1 MIDDGHAG
9 QTMLFVDDEDNIL
22 SSLVRLFRPLG
33 YRVLTASSGAEG
45 LGVLER
51 EAVDLIVADMRMP
64 GMDGVTFL
72 EQAARRWPKTMRI
85 LFTGFADLPATI
97 EAINK
102 GHIFE
107 YISKPWEDEAIRRSI
122 RQALERKHL
131 EEERE
136 RLLTLSEEQNKR
148 LQALNADLDEKIR
161 ERDRLA
167 QELDRELELAREIQQ
182 SLLPGPAAPGFPITG
197 VNVPARE
204 LSGDFYDYF
213 SLDDGRI
220 YFNLGDVSG
229 KGVNAALLMA
239 KTSSLFRC
247 LGKQVHEPGRLL
259 AQINREI
266 CDTSTRGMFVTMVAG
281 LYDPRGGRV
290 RLVNAGHHPA
300 LLVSR
305 DGGVVKFG
313 AQSPPLGVLADGEF
327 PEQALELANGSSL
340 YLFSDGLIEGR
351 VAHGGPLGMAGLLEM
366 IAALGARPPQ
376 ERLQAM
382 IGGVANDAVPRRDDV
397 TIVLLERARA

>member
-1 MIDDGHAG
+1 MTDTGHAG
-9 QTMLFVDDEDNIL
+9 QTVLFVDDEDSIL

-33 YRVLTASSGAEG
+33 YQVLTACSGPEG

-51 EAVDLIVADMRMP
+51 ETVDLVVADMRMP

-85 LFTGFADLPATI
+85 LLTGFADLPATI

-107 YISKPWEDEAIRRSI
+107 YICKPWEDEAIRRSV

-136 RLLTLSEEQNKR
+136 QLLTLSQEQNER
-148 LQALNADLDEKIR
+148 LKALNTDLDEKIR

-167 QELDRELELAREIQQ
+167 KELGRELELAREIQQ
-182 SLLPGPAAPGFPITG
+182 SLLPGAMAPGFPITG
-197 VNVPARE
+197 INVPARE

-213 SLDDGRI
+213 ALDDGRI

-259 AQINREI
+259 AQINQEI

-281 LYDPRGGRV
+281 LYDPATGRV

-300 LLVSR
+300 LLVGR
-305 DGGVVKFG
+305 DGGVLEFG
-313 AQSPPLGVLADGEF
+313 AQSPPLGVLAGGEF
-327 PEQALELANGSSL
+327 PEGELDLADGSL
-340 YLFSDGLIEGR
+340 YLFSDGLVEGR
-351 VAHGGPLGMAGLLEM
+351 VAHGGPLGMTGLLHM
-366 IAALGARPPQ
+366 IAALGGRSPQ

-382 IGGVANDAVPRRDDV
+382 VSRPTNDATPRRDDV
-397 TIVLLERARA
+397 TIVLVEQAHA